1 MKRMIAF
8 TLALSMM
15 LMFSA
20 NALIAVNGTFSALV
34 SENGENVVLPGVFT
48 GIFRITDDLYSVR
61 SADTGNFSLMT
72 KSGEMLTESQYTLF
86 NRIADNAVL
95 FQKDGKYGVMD
106 ESANMIVPAE
116 YTWLVSNGAGGYLAL
131 RTDVWDNAPDGVY
144 LIDETGYVSPTGVKV
159 ASFLVE
165 FSEGLSPALSTENG
179 KYGYL
184 NHEGQWEIRPQY
196 AYADAFKGGIA
207 VATLDSGS
215 GAIDRKGSWQITPK
229 YDFVDLGN
237 ENGPAIA
244 CVDYEGSVTVFS
256 KETFKKIYSFDQ
268 DLMGAFVSVSG
279 NSIIAYFEDNVAE
292 FDLSGNRIA
301 SVSAEGYLFP
311 VEGGCTIGYDEEN
324 AFLVDAFGKR
334 ILDGYR
340 ELTALT
346 NDGTNVYFTFVKG
359 ETNVDNYR
367 MGVVDQTGREILS
380 GEYTYILVPEEGYL
394 QAENES
400 GMYLF
405 TLSGEMVW
413 KYEY

>member
-1 MKRMIAF
+1 MKRMIVFA
-8 TLALSMM
+8 LALSMM

-20 NALIAVNGTFSALV
+20 NALIAVNGTYSALV
-34 SENGENVVLPGVFT
+34 TENGENIVLPGVFN
-48 GIFRITDDLYSVR
+48 GIFRITDELYSVR
-61 SADTGNFSLMT
+61 STETGRFSLMT
-72 KSGEMLTESQYTLF
+72 KSGEMLTESKYTLF
-86 NRIADNAVL
+86 NRIADGAIL

-106 ESANMIVPAE
+106 ENANVTVPSE
-116 YTWLVSNGAGGYLAL
+116 YTWIVSNGAGGYLAL

-159 ASFLVE
+159 ASFLMD

-215 GAIDRKGSWQITPK
+215 GVIDRKGSWQITPK

-237 ENGPAIA
+237 ENGPAVA

-256 KETFKKIYSFDQ
+256 KDNFEKIYSFDQ
-268 DLMGAFVSVSG
+268 DLAGAFVSVSG
-279 NSIIAYFEDNVAE
+279 NSVIAYFGDRVAE
-292 FDLSGNRIA
+292 FDLSGNEIT
-301 SVSAEGYLFP
+301 SVSNEGYLFP
-311 VEGGCTIGYDEEN
+311 VEGGYTIGYDDQK
-324 AFLVDAFGKR
+324 AFLADAFGKR
-334 ILDGYR
+334 VLDGYR
-340 ELTALT
+340 ELTELAC
-346 NDGTNVYFTFVKG
+346 DGENTYLTFVKD
-359 ETNVDNYR
+359 ETNVDSYR
-367 MGVVDQTGREILS
+367 IGVVDQNGREILS
-380 GEYTYILVPEEGYL
+380 GDYTYILVPEKGFL

-405 TLSGEMVW
+405 TLEGEMIW

>member
-1 MKRMIAF
+1 MKRMIAIM
-8 TLALSMM
+8 LVLCMM
-15 LMFSA
+15 FMMSA
-20 NALIAVNGTFSALV
+20 NALVAVNGSFSALI
-34 SENGENVVLPGVFT
+34 SETGENIVLPGVFS
-48 GIFRITDDLYSVR
+48 GIFKLTDDLYSVK
-61 SADTGNFSLMT
+61 STETGKFSLMT
-72 KSGEMLTESQYTLF
+72 KEGEMLTESRYTLF
-86 NRIADNAVL
+86 NRIAGDAIL
-95 FQKDGKYGVMD
+95 FEQDGKYGVMD
-106 ESANMIVPAE
+106 MRANVTVPAE

-144 LIDETGYVSPTGVKV
+144 LVDGAGDVSPTGVKV
-159 ASFLVE
+159 ASFLVD

-196 AYADAFKGGIA
+196 AYADAFDGGIA

-215 GAIDRKGSWQITPK
+215 GVIDKKGSWQITPK

-256 KETFKKIYSFDQ
+256 KESFDKIYSFDQ

-279 NSIIAYFEDNVAE
+279 NSVIAYFEDCVKE
-292 FDLSGNRIA
+292 FDLDGNEIT

-311 VEGGCTIGYDEEN
+311 VGGYTIGYDNEN
-324 AFLVDAFGKR
+324 AFLTDGFGKR
-334 ILDGYR
+334 VLDGYR
-340 ELTALT
+340 ELTYLT
-346 NDGTNVYFTFVKG
+346 SDEMNVYLTFVKG
-359 ETNVDNYR
+359 ETDVDNYR
-367 MGVVDQTGREILS
+367 MGVVDQTGREILE

-394 QAENES
+394 QAENEN

-405 TLSGEMVW
+405 TLEGEMIW
-413 KYEY
+413 EYEY